1 MTPIPGADIAR
12 TGAAWIVDAALPRLG
27 GLPAYLSVVRAIT
40 PGRSPVARRARVSLS
55 LLPAAQQSDL
65 VVKAEPLEFR
75 YLSLPGDDLQFA
87 CRLGLIDWEPTARWL
102 FHLLAAESRAV
113 VDVGAYSGI
122 YSITAALA
130 NPDCRVLAIEPN
142 PVMAALARAN
152 MAANALDRRVE
163 VLQVALAA
171 ADGTAELVLPT
182 GAPESSLAS
191 LVATGDG
198 ERLSVPTRRLDD
210 VAGEDGVDLIKIDVE
225 SGEPGVLAGGA
236 DVLATN
242 QPVILMEALTPEEL
256 AGQRTLLAAH
266 GYVEPVVVNPATR
279 TDARMFAWATARRS
293 PLLLARLEEARRQV
307 VSGRRV

>member
-1 MTPIPGADIAR
+1 MTSIPGAGLVR
-12 TGAAWIVDAALPRLG
+12 TGAARVVDAALPRLG
-27 GLPAYLSVVRAIT
+27 GLPAYLSAVRAIT

-55 LLPAAQQSDL
+55 LLPSAQHSDL
-65 VVKAEPLEFR
+65 VVQAEPVEFR
-75 YLSLPGDDLQFA
+75 YLSVPGDDLQFA
-87 CRLGLIDWEPTARWL
+87 CRLGLVGWEPTARWL
-102 FHLLAAESRAV
+102 FRLLAAESRSV

-142 PVMAALARAN
+142 PAMAALARAN
-152 MAANALDRRVE
+152 VAANALDDRVD
-163 VLQVALAA
+163 VLQVALAT

-198 ERLSVPTRRLDD
+198 ERIPVQTRRLDD
-210 VAGEDGVDLIKIDVE
+210 VAGEEGVDLIKIDVE

-236 DVLATN
+236 DVLAAN
-242 QPVILMEALTPEEL
+242 EPVILMEALTPEEL

-266 GYVEPVVVNPATR
+266 GYADPVVVNSATR
-279 TDARMFAWATARRS
+279 SDARMFAWATARRS
-293 PLLLARLEEARRQV
+293 PLLLAGLEEARRQV
-307 VSGRRV
+307 ASRRRR